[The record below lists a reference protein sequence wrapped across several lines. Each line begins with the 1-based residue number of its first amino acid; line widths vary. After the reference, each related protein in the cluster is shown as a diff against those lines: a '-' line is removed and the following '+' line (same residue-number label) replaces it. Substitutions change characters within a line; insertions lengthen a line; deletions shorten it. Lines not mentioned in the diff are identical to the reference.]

1 MGMRK
6 IESQEEQFPDRVAEE
21 KAGQEEQPYLRTTDV
36 NPRIHF
42 MAPEGMDS
50 ERAKKFEDAFT
61 RKMVNEVGDPSLPK
75 VPPRGQSPQAPVPTQ
90 AAPQGPAVSA
100 PTPEG
105 YDALYPQ
112 GPAEWQQFS
121 QAMWPHKSDRFHE
134 NYAKSRKRDEQTGG
148 PGWGEH
154 HPWESMPQNWQRYV
168 DLKQQ
173 RQG

>member
-105 YDALYPQ
+105 VMMRSTRRGLRSGNSSLRRC
-112 GPAEWQQFS
+112 GPTRATDFTRTMPRVGRGTNRPVVLVGAS
-121 QAMWPHKSDRFHE
+121 ITRGSPCR
-134 NYAKSRKRDEQTGG
+134 RTGSG
-148 PGWGEH
+148 T
-154 HPWESMPQNWQRYV
+154 
-168 DLKQQ
+168 LT
-173 RQG
+173 